1 MAFASSG
8 VRVGVRAT
16 GPSIWE
22 ALEERLPPDAIAAG
36 PTVDHLFSVVSTRD
50 PAAGRRAPVNTAH
63 TLYHGLHP
71 VVQTTDRNIALDE
84 IEARIRVQVATSSET
99 RIFVHAGVVGWRG
112 RAIVI
117 PGSSRSGK
125 SELVTAL
132 VRAGATYYSD
142 EYAVLDEH
150 GFVHPYARPIAL
162 RSADGAS
169 KRRVAAESLG
179 AAAGG
184 PALPVGTIIVTRF
197 EPGAAWRPRRLS
209 KAEATFAL
217 LAHAVRARLDPTGVL
232 ARSADVATRADAFE
246 SPRGEASVTAGQ
258 ILQPK
263 ETTC

>member
-1 MAFASSG
+1 VAFASSG

-22 ALEERLPPDAIAAG
+22 GLEERLPPDAIAAG
-36 PTVDHLFSVVSTRD
+36 STVDHLFSVVSSGDSPDARQSVGDIT
-50 PAAGRRAPVNTAH
+50 H

-71 VVQTTDRNIALDE
+71 VVRTADRNIALDE

-99 RIFVHAGVVGWRG
+99 RMFVHAGVVGWNG

-117 PGSSRSGK
+117 PGVSHSGK
-125 SELVTAL
+125 SELVAAL

-142 EYAVLDEH
+142 EYSVLDEH

-162 RSADGAS
+162 RGADGAS
-169 KRRVAAESLG
+169 RERVTAESLG
-179 AAAGG
+179 GAAGG

-197 EPGAAWRPRRLS
+197 APGAAWRPRRLS
-209 KAEATFAL
+209 KAESALAL
-217 LAHAVRARLDPTGVL
+217 LAHAVRARLDPAGVL
-232 ARSADVATRADAFE
+232 ARSSQVALCADAFE
-246 SPRGEASVTAGQ
+246 SPRGEASITAGQ
-258 ILQPK
+258 ILQSK